1 MQKMNKDRLIAAPAG
16 RIISL
21 PEAWLQRLR
30 CESQACRNRIMKG
43 TDMNIKSQQ
52 PDRIESYGIAL
63 GALIHAAWRA
73 LVWFFV
79 PSDFDRHH
87 LRGR

>member
-1 MQKMNKDRLIAAPAG
+1 
-16 RIISL
+16 
-21 PEAWLQRLR
+21 
-30 CESQACRNRIMKG
+30 MKG
-43 TDMNIKSQQ
+43 TDMNIKSEQ

-63 GALIHAAWRA
+63 GALIHAAWRG